1 MRHLVELGF
10 DCRIDG
16 GMVVSVDVCPD
27 RGVAIDVFATVPI
40 PEDCALSFDENDWI
54 VIGRAPRLHL
64 RKGMPDV
71 ALFSGDERIGIHV
84 RESWGG

>member
-27 RGVAIDVFATVPI
+27 RGVAIDVFATVPV
-40 PEDCALSFDENDWI
+40 PKDCALSFDEHDGI
-54 VIGRAPRLHL
+54 VIGRTPCFHL